1 MARMSNAKPSSSPQN
16 ACPPDRMK
24 RLEHIGIAVSDLDEA
39 ERIFGDIL
47 GRPAYKREEVAGE
60 AVLTSFFQ
68 AGESKVE
75 LLVPT
80 SQDSAIAK
88 HLEKRGPGLHHIA
101 FHVEDLEAELSRLVE
116 MGYRVVV
123 EPKAGADGKRIAFLH
138 PSDSAKVLVEL
149 CADVHS

>member
-1 MARMSNAKPSSSPQN
+1 
-16 ACPPDRMK
+16 MK
-24 RLEHIGIAVSDLDEA
+24 RLDHIGIAVSDLDEA

-47 GRPAYKREEVAGE
+47 GSPSYKREEVAGE
-60 AVLTSFFQ
+60 SVLTSFFQ

-80 SQDSAIAK
+80 SHDSAISA

-101 FHVEDLEAELSRLVE
+101 FHVEDLEQELSRLVDK
-116 MGYRVVV
+116 GYRVVV
-123 EPKAGADGKRIAFLH
+123 GPKPGADGKHIAFLH

-149 CADVHS
+149 CADAHS

>member
-1 MARMSNAKPSSSPQN
+1 MARTSNDKPSSSPQN
-16 ACPPDRMK
+16 GCLPDRMK

-47 GRPAYKREEVAGE
+47 GSAAYKREEVAGE

-80 SQDSAIAK
+80 SPDSAIAK

-101 FHVEDLEAELSRLVE
+101 FHVEDLEVELGRLVD

-123 EPKAGADGKRIAFLH
+123 GPKPGADGKRIAFLH

-149 CADVHS
+149 CADTHS

>member
-1 MARMSNAKPSSSPQN
+1 
-16 ACPPDRMK
+16 MK